1 MKLETRLGKNYASLS
16 FGINLPFNK
25 AFRFSTTFYEKPN
38 SYTLGYN
45 NRTKDGKYI
54 LFMDF
59 DDLSKLS

>member
-38 SYTLGYN
+38 SYTL
-45 NRTKDGKYI
+45 
-54 LFMDF
+54 
-59 DDLSKLS
+59 